1 MVVAAQRRSR
11 HDPCDGKSGGTV
23 MTRVLATTG
32 LALTGLACLAAQPAD
47 AQDKIRIGY
56 VTTLSGPT
64 AAIGNDMRNSVELA
78 LDHLGRKMAGKPVEI
93 IYEDDQLKP
102 DIGKQKTDKLVE
114 QDRVPIVAGYIWS
127 NVLIASYKAPA
138 DAGVFV
144 LSSNAG
150 PSQIAGA
157 GCHKNFFNVSWQN
170 DQTPMAMG
178 ETLNQRGVKSVYIM
192 SPNYAAG
199 RDMGAGVK
207 RTYKGKVVGEDY
219 TKWPGQLDFSA
230 ELSKV
235 RASGADALFVFYPG
249 AAGVQILNQYEQAG
263 LKGKIPLY
271 QVYTID
277 ALSLPKQGDKALGV
291 PGTQQWVNDLPN
303 EANKRYVSDFL
314 KKHNTYPS
322 FYGSQAYDTITLIAS
337 AVEAVKGDM
346 SKKDEFRA
354 ALKKADFKSVRGNFK
369 FGNNHFPIQNFYLQE
384 TVKDAQGRLTLKT
397 VSTVLTDH
405 QDSHAAKCPMK

>member
-1 MVVAAQRRSR
+1 
-11 HDPCDGKSGGTV
+11 
-23 MTRVLATTG
+23 
-32 LALTGLACLAAQPAD
+32 
-47 AQDKIRIGY
+47 
-56 VTTLSGPT
+56 
-64 AAIGNDMRNSVELA
+64 
-78 LDHLGRKMAGKPVEI
+78 
-93 IYEDDQLKP
+93 
-102 DIGKQKTDKLVE
+102 
-114 QDRVPIVAGYIWS
+114 
-127 NVLIASYKAPA
+127 
-138 DAGVFV
+138 VFV

-277 ALSLPKQGDKALGV
+277 SLSLPKQGDKALGIL
-291 PGTQQWVNDLPN
+291 GTQQWVNDLPN
-303 EANKRYVSDFL
+303 EANKRYVSGFL

-322 FYGSQAYDTITLIAS
+322 FYGSQAYDTIMLIAS

-346 SKKDEFRA
+346 SKKDDFRA

-369 FGNNHFPIQNFYLQE
+369 FGSNQFPIQNFYLQE

-405 QDSHAAKCPMK
+405 QDSHAAKCPLK